1 MQRNTRVRGFV
12 TEDKHFQDLQNQL
25 AQCQKALQTE
35 RDTVAMLREQLAQQ
49 LLQPAPSTSVAPGLP
64 NDGSFG
70 ATLPSSF
77 SRPGGISDD
86 SAYVIKHMGRMVHDE
101 LGVGRFAGSTTGV
114 HFVLSVEE
122 ACKRTLPFADTFPE
136 RCHSLYLGH
145 SANTSE
151 PNSGDSLHGD
161 FIKCLNQPVSFYLE
175 QVDVFCRYWEAFCP
189 LLARAQLAKDIE
201 KLVKTV
207 QDHGPSSGTN
217 KTALCILLSI
227 MSINCLTQ
235 GSNNHSS
242 DTESSERQYISVA
255 DRIKGHL
262 IARADIESLQALTL
276 FAFYHQISGRALSLI
291 QLNGHMVR
299 IAQSLGLHRH
309 ARRFRLTVSETELR
323 KRLWWW
329 VYIFDRITSIVH
341 GLPLL
346 INDID
351 VDNDM
356 PTDCRLHDLN
366 DTELLHPLPGQTTP
380 VFYFNHYVTMGKK
393 LSSIL
398 HNLYTTTQRRQG
410 GIKIERLDRDM
421 KVWSQNLDAIE
432 DSGMNLM
439 VLWLRLLTHLAMVL
453 IHRPGLT
460 FAENTTPEFGTCLN
474 ACVRSSTEILHL
486 LGGAGSDT
494 TLYFHSLSPVGPGLV
509 FQCALMHVYC
519 QCKLKTLSN
528 LEASDFPSLQE
539 SIGAIYNAV
548 DLLERYS
555 QRALLYPPGNFQ
567 HHSINA
573 TIKVL
578 KDVTL
583 ALKHSDHAPEL
594 PAEETW
600 LPETPSLS
608 FGCNSLYDLNYMTAM
623 DWAQDISDTFGDL
636 PGFPA

>member
-25 AQCQKALQTE
+25 AQCQQAVQTE

-49 LLQPAPSTSVAPGLP
+49 SFHPAPSTSVAPGLP

-77 SRPGGISDD
+77 IRPDGAFDD
-86 SAYVIKHMGRMVHDE
+86 SSYVIKHMGRMVHDE
-101 LGVGRFAGSTTGV
+101 VGVGRFAGSTTGI

-122 ACKRTLPFADTFPE
+122 ACKRTLSFADTFPE
-136 RCHSLYLGH
+136 GCHSLYLGQ
-145 SANTSE
+145 SANTYE
-151 PNSGDSLHGD
+151 PDSSSLHEDIG
-161 FIKCLNQPVSFYLE
+161 KCLNRPVSYYLE
-175 QVDVFCRYWEAFCP
+175 QIDVFCRYWESFCP
-189 LLARAQLAKDIE
+189 LLARGQLVKDIE
-201 KLVKTV
+201 RLVNKV
-207 QDHGPSSGTN
+207 QDHGPNSGTEE
-217 KTALCILLSI
+217 TTLCILLSI
-227 MSINCLTQ
+227 MGINCLTHRM
-235 GSNNHSS
+235 SNNHSS
-242 DTESSERQYISVA
+242 DTEPSERQYISVA
-255 DRIKGHL
+255 DRIQGHL
-262 IARADIESLQALTL
+262 VARADIGSLQALTI
-276 FAFYHQISGRALSLI
+276 FAFYHQLSGRALSLI

-299 IAQSLGLHRH
+299 ISQSLGLHRH

-341 GLPLL
+341 GLPPL

-356 PTDCRLHDLN
+356 PTDCRLHDIN

-410 GIKIERLDRDM
+410 GIKIERLDRDIR
-421 KVWSQNLDAIE
+421 VWSQNLDTIE
-432 DSGMNLM
+432 DTANLM
-439 VLWLRLLTHLAMVL
+439 VFWLRLLTHLAMVL

-460 FAENTTPEFGTCLN
+460 FAENTPEFGTCLN
-474 ACVRSSTEILHL
+474 TCVRSSTEVLHL
-486 LGGAGSDT
+486 LCGAGSDA
-494 TLYFHSLSPVGPGLV
+494 TLYFHSLSPIGPSLV

-519 QCKLKTLSN
+519 QCKLKALSN
-528 LEASDFPSLQE
+528 LGASDFPSLQE
-539 SIGAIYNAV
+539 SMGVIYNAV
-548 DLLERYS
+548 ELLERYN
-555 QRALLYPPGNFQ
+555 QRTLLYSPGNSQ

-573 TIKVL
+573 TVKIL
-578 KDVTL
+578 KDVAL
-583 ALKHSDHAPEL
+583 ALQQSDHGPEPL
-594 PAEETW
+594 AEESW
-600 LPETPSLS
+600 LAETPSLS
-608 FGCNSLYDLNYMTAM
+608 FGGNSLYDLNYMTAM

-636 PGFPA
+636 PGFPG